1 MMEEY
6 EATQDYALKLS
17 ELVEELN
24 LEVLYMPD
32 EDVSIVRSDIT
43 RPGLPLTGY
52 LNLFDPARVQILGLV
67 EYSYLN
73 ELDEETRR
81 AHIFDY
87 MSCRPVCVIFARNL
101 EPDPAFLEAAQLYD
115 IPLLRS
121 PRSTSALDAAVVSK
135 LTVALAPRT
144 TKHGVLVEVYGEG
157 ILIMGD
163 SGVGKSEAAIELV
176 KRGHR
181 LIADDAVEIKR
192 VSDRTLVGSAPSLI
206 KHYIE
211 LRGIGIVDVRRIFG
225 IGAVKETEKIDLIIK
240 LENWVQGKQY
250 ERLGMETE
258 YTELMGLKIPSL
270 TIPVKPGR
278 NLAIIMETAAMD
290 HRQKRM
296 GYNTALELEKKL
308 MENAE
313 AELAK
318 MQGGK
323 I

>member
-1 MMEEY
+1 MMDEY
-6 EATQDYALKLS
+6 AVPLSKLA
-17 ELVEELN
+17 EEL
-24 LEVLYMPD
+24 LLDVMYMPED
-32 EDVSIVRSDIT
+32 EVEIVRADIT
-43 RPGLPLTGY
+43 RPGLPLSGY
-52 LNLFDPARVQILGLV
+52 LDFFDPARVQILGLV
-67 EYSYLN
+67 EYNYLK
-73 ELDEETRR
+73 ELDEEVRKAR
-81 AHIFDY
+81 IFDY
-87 MSCRPVCVIFARNL
+87 MSRRPVCVIFARNL
-101 EPDPAFLEAAQLYD
+101 EPDPAFLEAARLYD

-121 PRSTSALDAAVVSK
+121 PRATSALDAAVVGN

-144 TKHGVLVEVYGEG
+144 TQHGVLVEVYGEG

-192 VSDRTLVGSAPSLI
+192 VSDKTLVGSAPSLI

-211 LRGIGIVDVRRIFG
+211 LRGSGIVDVRRIFG
-225 IGAVKETEKIDLIIK
+225 IGAVKETEKIDLIVK

-278 NLAIIMETAAMD
+278 NLAIIMEIAAMD

-296 GYNTALELEKKL
+296 GYNTAQELEQKL

-313 AELAK
+313 AELSK
-318 MQGGK
+318 MQKGK
-323 I
+323 P